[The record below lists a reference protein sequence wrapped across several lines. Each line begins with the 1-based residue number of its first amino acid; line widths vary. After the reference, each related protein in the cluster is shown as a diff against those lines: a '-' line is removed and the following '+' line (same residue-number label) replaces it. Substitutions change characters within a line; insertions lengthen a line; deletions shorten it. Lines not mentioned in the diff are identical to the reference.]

1 MTNKF
6 EQLIEYVINDE
17 EAKAKELFHDIVVE
31 KSREI
36 YENLMNEEE
45 ELDEGAAAGYGAE
58 MHAKIK
64 TATPQQLSQMA
75 YDLAGDGGPRYHAEL
90 DMLEKAQAE
99 LKGSIEENMM
109 GGDDSDDLIDDV
121 EAEER
126 GMMEQDDEDEAFDD
140 AAEEDGEDLTRDME
154 MDNDEDEGDIEDRVV
169 DLEDKLD
176 ELMAEFEAIMGGEG
190 GDSVSD
196 MAGGDDL
203 EMDDTDTADFNDM
216 DENMM
221 GMMENVTLDKVPAP
235 KHGDDGA
242 NNKSVV
248 AFNSGA
254 KGMAASPVRMTGD
267 TAQGR
272 PAPKTGDLPQ
282 AGQFKN
288 VPGKGGANSKL
299 SAAPKPMTAQ
309 ASGVNIKSPVGKA

>member
-6 EQLIEYVINDE
+6 EQLIEFVINDE

-45 ELDEGAAAGYGAE
+45 ADEELDEAE
-58 MHAKIK
+58 EE
-64 TATPQQLSQMA
+64 
-75 YDLAGDGGPRYHAEL
+75 EL
-90 DMLEKAQAE
+90 DEAE
-99 LKGSIEENMM
+99 EELDETF
-109 GGDDSDDLIDDV
+109 GGDASDDLIDDV
-121 EAEER
+121 EAEEQ
-126 GMMEQDDEDEAFDD
+126 GMQEDEESDVEFDD
-140 AAEEDGEDLTRDME
+140 AAEEDGEDLTHDME
-154 MDNDEDEGDIEDRVV
+154 KDHDAGEGDIEDRVV

-176 ELMAEFEAIMGGEG
+176 ELMAEFESLMGGDEH

-196 MAGGDDL
+196 IDGGDAL
-203 EMDDTDTADFNDM
+203 EMDDTDTAEFD
-216 DENMM
+216 DEA
-221 GMMENVTLDKVPAP
+221 MMENVTLDKVAAP

-254 KGMAASPVRMTGD
+254 KGMQGAPVKMTGD

-272 PAPKTGDLPQ
+272 SAPKTGDLPQ

-288 VPGKGGANSKL
+288 VPGKGGSNSKL
-299 SAAPKPMTAQ
+299 AAAPKPVTAQ
-309 ASGVNIKSPVGKA
+309 ASGVNTKSPVGKA

>member
-6 EQLIEYVINDE
+6 EQLIEFVINDE

-45 ELDEGAAAGYGAE
+45 AEEELDEAE
-58 MHAKIK
+58 EE
-64 TATPQQLSQMA
+64 
-75 YDLAGDGGPRYHAEL
+75 EL
-90 DMLEKAQAE
+90 DESEEE
-99 LKGSIEENMM
+99 LDENF
-109 GGDDSDDLIDDV
+109 GGDASDELIDDV
-121 EAEER
+121 EAEEQ
-126 GMMEQDDEDEAFDD
+126 GMQEDEESDAEFDDE
-140 AAEEDGEDLTRDME
+140 AEEDGEDLTHDME
-154 MDNDEDEGDIEDRVV
+154 ADHDEGEGDIEDRVV

-176 ELMAEFEAIMGGEG
+176 ELMAEFESLMGGEEH

-196 MAGGDDL
+196 IDGGDAL
-203 EMDDTDTADFNDM
+203 EMDDTDTEEFDDQA
-216 DENMM
+216 
-221 GMMENVTLDKVPAP
+221 MMENVTLDKVPAP

-254 KGMAASPVRMTGD
+254 KGMAASPVKMTGD

-272 PAPKTGDLPQ
+272 SAPKTGDLPQ

-288 VPGKGGANSKL
+288 VPGKGGSNSKL
-299 SAAPKPMTAQ
+299 AAAPKPVTAQ
-309 ASGVNIKSPVGKA
+309 ASGVNTKSPVGKA

>member
-1 MTNKF
+1 MTTKF

-45 ELDEGAAAGYGAE
+45 AEEELDEAQDE
-58 MHAKIK
+58 
-64 TATPQQLSQMA
+64 
-75 YDLAGDGGPRYHAEL
+75 DLDESEEEL
-90 DMLEKAQAE
+90 D
-99 LKGSIEENMM
+99 ENMM
-109 GGDDSDDLIDDV
+109 GGDASDDLIDDV
-121 EAEER
+121 EAEEE
-126 GMMEQDDEDEAFDD
+126 GMMEEDDDEAFDD
-140 AAEEDGEDLTRDME
+140 AAEQDGEDLTHDME
-154 MDNDEDEGDIEDRVV
+154 KDHDEGNIEDRVV

-176 ELMAEFEAIMGGEG
+176 ELMAEFEAIMGGNDQ

-196 MAGGDDL
+196 IDGGDAL
-203 EMDDTDTADFNDM
+203 EMDDTDTEEFDDQA
-216 DENMM
+216 
-221 GMMENVTLDKVPAP
+221 MMENVTLDKVATP
-235 KHGDDGA
+235 KMGDDGA

-254 KGMAASPVRMTGD
+254 KGMAASPVKMTGD

-272 PAPKTGDLPQ
+272 SAPKTGDLPQ

-288 VPGKGGANSKL
+288 VPGKGSANSKL
-299 SAAPKPMTAQ
+299 SAAPKPTTAQ
-309 ASGVNIKSPVGKA
+309 ASGVNTKSPVGKA

>member
-45 ELDEGAAAGYGAE
+45 SEEELDESE
-58 MHAKIK
+58 EE
-64 TATPQQLSQMA
+64 
-75 YDLAGDGGPRYHAEL
+75 EL
-90 DMLEKAQAE
+90 D
-99 LKGSIEENMM
+99 ENTM
-109 GGDDSDDLIDDV
+109 GGDDSNNLIDEV
-121 EAEER
+121 EAEEQ
-126 GMMEQDDEDEAFDD
+126 GMKEDEESEAEFDDE
-140 AAEEDGEDLTRDME
+140 AEEDGEDLTHDME
-154 MDNDEDEGDIEDRVV
+154 KDHDEDADIEDRVV

-176 ELMAEFEAIMGGEG
+176 ELMAEFEAIMGGEDH

-196 MAGGDDL
+196 IDGGDAL
-203 EMDDTDTADFNDM
+203 EMDDTDTAEFA
-216 DENMM
+216 DEEQ
-221 GMMENVTLDKVPAP
+221 MMENVKLDAAP
-235 KHGDDGA
+235 KPVTSEPAGT
-242 NNKSVV
+242 NTKSTV

-254 KGMAASPVRMTGD
+254 KGMEGAPVKMTGD

-272 PAPKTGDLPQ
+272 SAPKTGDLPE
-282 AGQFKN
+282 AGSFKN

-299 SAAPKPMTAQ
+299 SAAPKPVTAQ
-309 ASGVNIKSPVGKA
+309 AAGVNTKTPFPKG